1 VPKLGTMI
9 ALLCFVMAFLA
20 TPFKSKCFG
29 RRAACRPRKM
39 QRAAGQHD
47 NLAGLPLT
55 HACEGRHRRSIA
67 SGHWHCP
74 PPWCTGRMV
83 APTCYARV
91 GFL

>member
-67 SGHWHCP
+67 SGHLAFGFQP
-74 PPWCTGRMV
+74 VQKT
-83 APTCYARV
+83 PTIHASS
-91 GFL
+91 GL